1 MLVSVVQNAEFAA
14 SEVELLLVESGG
26 EGFDSI
32 ATAGNDVTR
41 NVDNDAAAN
50 VVAFVVV
57 AYTIDTHQIAL
68 VLDGSR
74 LGEHLPGF
82 LTGVG
87 PVGNNDDG
95 VVFAS
100 GGITAPTRKAQV
112 VAGQYEQA
120 PTFVLD
126 DEVTVAWRKILVFVT
141 IRKEVALVVVVGLP
155 RPAVDE
161 IVTIAECAVGKVDSH
176 TAAEGT
182 MIATGSILHPLQR
195 SVGMLLVSD
204 MVRLGGKSRAPHL
217 GQHIEVAAWFFS
229 HHALCLEDVLLG
241 LSPLNIGL

>member
-14 SEVELLLVESGG
+14 SELEFLLVEGDG
-26 EGFDSI
+26 QRLYRGT
-32 ATAGNDVTR
+32 ATGNNMTC
-41 NVDNDAAAN
+41 NINDHTAAN

-141 IRKEVALVVVVGLP
+141 IRKEVVLVVVVGLP

-161 IVTIAECAVGKVDSH
+161 IVTIAECAVSKVDSH
-176 TAAEGT
+176 TAADGT
-182 MIATGSILHPLQR
+182 MIALGSILHPLQR

-217 GQHIEVAAWFFS
+217 GQHIEVAAWVFS